1 MLTARNTTPDKITG
15 LDAGADDYL
24 VKPFEL
30 EELAAPN
37 LSFMSRSPGNSPINF
52 NSRRFTIRP

>member
-1 MLTARNTTPDKITG
+1 MLCRPGRG

-30 EELAAPN
+30 EELGGAHPRGHAPQ
-37 LSFMSRSPGNSPINF
+37 SGAGRARDRGSETSGST
-52 NSRRFTIRP
+52 RRCGR